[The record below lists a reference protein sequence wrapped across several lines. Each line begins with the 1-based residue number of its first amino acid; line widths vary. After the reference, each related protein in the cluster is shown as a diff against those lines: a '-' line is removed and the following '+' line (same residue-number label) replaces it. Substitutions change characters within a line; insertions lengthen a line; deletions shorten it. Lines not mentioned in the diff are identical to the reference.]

1 MENWLDRTEK
11 IFGKNSIEKL
21 ASSHVAVF
29 GLGGVGGHAAEALA
43 RSGVGALTLVDGDT
57 VSITN
62 INRQL
67 VATTANVGMPKVTEF
82 EKRIALINPDCR
94 VFAVVKFFSSEN
106 ADEFDF
112 KSLDYIV
119 DAVDDVK
126 AKTALAVAA
135 KLYGIRIISSMGT
148 ANKLCPNSFEVS
160 DIYKTSVD
168 PLAKVMRKELKT
180 AGIESLKVVYS
191 REEPVKTPVPG
202 QLGSNAFVPA
212 SAGLLIASEVV
223 KELTDMA

>member
-67 VATTANVGMPKVTEF
+67 VATTANVGMPKATEF

-94 VFAVVKFFSSEN
+94 IFAVVKFFSSEN
-106 ADEFDF
+106 AGEFDF
-112 KSLDYIV
+112 KSFDYIV

-126 AKTALAVAA
+126 AKTALAAAA

-148 ANKLCPNSFEVS
+148 ANKLCPNRFEVS

-191 REEPVKTPVPG
+191 REDPVKTPVPG